1 MLLFKDIKQNYP
13 VYILDTQ
20 EFSLIQGK
28 ASGIVSSIRNEPE
41 DWQNRDGSR
50 CYYRGQWKNGNLR
63 YS

>member
-28 ASGIVSSIRNEPE
+28 ASIRNEPE

>member
-28 ASGIVSSIRNEPE
+28 ATQVSFPRLEKPE
-41 DWQNRDGSR
+41 DWQDRDGSR

>member
-28 ASGIVSSIRNEPE
+28 ATQVSFPRLEMNQKTGKAISINWE
-41 DWQNRDGSR
+41 
-50 CYYRGQWKNGNLR
+50 KFI
-63 YS
+63 